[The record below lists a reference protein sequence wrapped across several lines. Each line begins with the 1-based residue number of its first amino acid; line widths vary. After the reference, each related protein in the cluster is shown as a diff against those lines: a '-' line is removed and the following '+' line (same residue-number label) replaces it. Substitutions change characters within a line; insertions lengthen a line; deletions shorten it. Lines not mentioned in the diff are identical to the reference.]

1 MVSEPTIMDPVANN
15 PSPLL
20 LLNNMSNLMSI
31 KLDSMNYMLWKLQ
44 ISAILDAYSM
54 IEHLDGSTQ
63 QPRQFIVNEDGD
75 QTLNPAFLIWRKKD
89 KALLTLLL
97 STLSSPVLAM
107 VVGTTTAQEV
117 WNRLEEKFTCTARA
131 NVLNLKLELQGIKK
145 GNDSINS
152 YLQRIKNTRDKLSAV
167 GVLVDNEELLH
178 MVLKGLPKEFSSFA
192 SAIRTR
198 DDAISF
204 EKLSVLLQTEEQ
216 SMAAVSD
223 PFPNSALAMFVSNNQ
238 KPHNGFNGG
247 FTGNQGYNR
256 GRGGRYSSNR
266 GRGGRSFGPNPS
278 YPSYPNPQMPQSSTP
293 QPSSQ
298 FNPQGRT
305 ERPTCQICW
314 KIGHYAVDCYHRMD
328 FAYQGKNPPT
338 KLAAMASASNL
349 QYTQGSETWLT
360 DTGASDHITSN
371 ASNLSSPTPYQGSEQ
386 VTVGNG
392 QHLPIQSIV
401 HKLCLEN
408 NCSCHFDAKKLLIQD
423 LPTGR
428 LLYKGLS
435 KDGVYPIH
443 SSQFCS
449 SASPK
454 SAYLTS
460 SSALKWQLWHS
471 RLGHPSAKVLH
482 SIFPSLSPC
491 NTLDFNSV
499 SNHCK
504 HCLAGKMHQLPFPVS
519 TNKVTKPFQLVHA
532 DLWGPAPSVSLNAS
546 LQTLH
551 TATPQAS
558 IPTGLDCIPTL
569 PQPFHPN
576 TLPLPSASVLPSSPN
591 QSPAFPLPVCCPDS
605 RVTVPTPA
613 TILPN
618 VPNVP
623 ESNIL
628 PNVPSPIPPQIH
640 LHTSQHPMQTR
651 SKSGIY
657 KPKLGYAAQVDYTVT
672 EPPSHKIA
680 AQHSSWCTAMEEE
693 FAALQ
698 KQGTWSLVP
707 PPPHKN
713 IVGCKWV
720 YKLKRHSDGTIA
732 RYKARLVAKG
742 FHQQQGV
749 DYDETFSPVVKPP
762 TEVYMAQPPGYV
774 DSTNSHYVCKLHK
787 SIYGLKQAPRAWFDS
802 FTTQLLHLGFTAST
816 ADSSLFI
823 YHYKGV
829 IAYLLLY
836 VDDIVL
842 TSNSTPFLD
851 HLILQLSQVFDI
863 KDLGTLH
870 YFLGIQV
877 VRTSENLLLTQTKYA
892 SDLLLKHHMVDS
904 KPAKTPC
911 SPNTRL
917 SLHEGDVLSDPH
929 GYRSLVGALHYLT
942 FTRPDISFAVHQVC
956 QYMSTPT
963 STHLT
968 AAKRI
973 LRYIKGTLHHGIAFT
988 PGPLSL
994 SVYSDADWAGDPDD
1008 RRSTSGLLIY
1018 LGSNPI
1024 TWSAKKQPTVS
1035 RSSTESEY
1043 RALATAS
1050 AEVCWIRTLLKELG
1064 IYLSQ
1069 PPTLWCDNVSA
1080 LAIASNPVFHAR
1092 TKHIEVD
1099 FHFIRE
1105 RVLRKDLVVKFVST
1119 IDQLADIFTKS
1130 LPTQR
1135 FLDLQR
1141 NLTVSISLSS
1151 VHILNVVSR
1160 GGQKTVEPD
1169 PPDKSGRPARPP
1181 PPGKIEKLSHSQTR
1195 FLTPLILSLT
1205 ARRSLHA
1212 LPHGAT
1218 STPRPH
1224 PHALTLLTS
1233 RPHPHAL
1240 PSLRFASAELPRL
1253 AQICLDS
1260 PRLDSLAQISLTS
1273 SQPVGFVCRS
1283 VMVL

>member
-152 YLQRIKNTRDKLSAV
+152 YLQRIKNTKDKLSAV

-198 DDAISF
+198 DDTISF

-314 KIGHYAVDCYHRMD
+314 KIGHYAVDCYQLIATIGWTLPIKERTHL
-328 FAYQGKNPPT
+328 P
-338 KLAAMASASNL
+338 NL
-349 QYTQGSETWLT
+349 QPWPVLQISNILKVLRLGSLIQELLT
-360 DTGASDHITSN
+360 TSHPMH
-371 ASNLSSPTPYQGSEQ
+371 PTYPL
-386 VTVGNG
+386 
-392 QHLPIQSIV
+392 QHLTKVLSRIYLRGDS
-401 HKLCLEN
+401 
-408 NCSCHFDAKKLLIQD
+408 F
-423 LPTGR
+423 
-428 LLYKGLS
+428 YKGLS

-471 RLGHPSAKVLH
+471 RLGHPSAKVIHVLILH
-482 SIFPSLSPC
+482 LIEFI
-491 NTLDFNSV
+491 
-499 SNHCK
+499 
-504 HCLAGKMHQLPFPVS
+504 HQDMFCFMKPFFLVS
-519 TNKVTKPFQLVHA
+519 TTSDQSDPSPQITPFSPDTWLTTLHTLHCCAQ
-532 DLWGPAPSVSLNAS
+532 NQAS
-546 LQTLH
+546 IHTGLDSIPETLH
-551 TATPQAS
+551 TATPQHLLHPYQTNLS
-558 IPTGLDCIPTL
+558 LLFFTPLTKCICL
-569 PQPFHPN
+569 
-576 TLPLPSASVLPSSPN
+576 
-591 QSPAFPLPVCCPDS
+591 PDS
-605 RVTVPTPA
+605 RVTAPYTSYHMYPMYPMYLSPPYYPMYPTCYLFLHK
-613 TILPN
+613 LPYYPIHTN
-618 VPNVP
+618 VTTPNA
-623 ESNIL
+623 ST
-628 PNVPSPIPPQIH
+628 PNPPQTH
-640 LHTSQHPMQTR
+640 L
-651 SKSGIY
+651 KSEPHNIY
-657 KPKLGYAAQVDYTVT
+657 KPK
-672 EPPSHKIA
+672 P

-698 KQGTWSLVP
+698 KQGTCQVQSLDLWPKASINNKELTMMKPSALWLNP
-707 PPPHKN
+707 P
-713 IVGCKWV
+713 
-720 YKLKRHSDGTIA
+720 LSDS
-732 RYKARLVAKG
+732 
-742 FHQQQGV
+742 
-749 DYDETFSPVVKPP
+749 FSPWQCHSTGPLKQLDVKNAFLHG
-762 TEVYMAQPPGYV
+762 TLKEEVYMAQPPGYV

-994 SVYSDADWAGDPDD
+994 SVYSDADWA
-1008 RRSTSGLLIY
+1008 
-1018 LGSNPI
+1018 
-1024 TWSAKKQPTVS
+1024 AKKQPTVS

-1099 FHFIRE
+1099 FHFIWE
-1105 RVLRKDLVVKFVST
+1105 RVLHKDLVVKFVST

-1141 NLTVSISLSS
+1141 NLTVS
-1151 VHILNVVSR
+1151 V
-1160 GGQKTVEPD
+1160 
-1169 PPDKSGRPARPP
+1169 
-1181 PPGKIEKLSHSQTR
+1181 
-1195 FLTPLILSLT
+1195 
-1205 ARRSLHA
+1205 
-1212 LPHGAT
+1212 
-1218 STPRPH
+1218 RPH
-1224 PHALTLLTS
+1224 S
-1233 RPHPHAL
+1233 I
-1240 PSLRFASAELPRL
+1240 E
-1253 AQICLDS
+1253 
-1260 PRLDSLAQISLTS
+1260 
-1273 SQPVGFVCRS
+1273 GG
-1283 VMVL
+1283 